1 MAQMVDIDWR
11 PDARALRKFGIT
23 VLIGFGLIGAVLY
36 LWVDAQRAAHVTWI
50 VGAVLGVP
58 ALTGARLALPGYWLW
73 MGVAFVLGNIMSRVL
88 LTLIYFFVFTPIGL
102 FRRLLGK
109 DPLSLSRPDGSSY
122 WRSID
127 GGSERHGY
135 ERQF

>member
-23 VLIGFGLIGAVLY
+23 VLIGFALIGAVLY
-36 LWVDAQRAAHVTWI
+36 WWVEAQRAAEVTWLI
-50 VGAVLGVP
+50 GAVLGVP
-58 ALTGARLALPGYWLW
+58 ALTGLRLALPGYWLW

-88 LTLIYFFVFTPIGL
+88 LTLIYFLVFTPIGL

-109 DPLSLSRPDGSSY
+109 DPLSLSRPEGSSY
-122 WRSID
+122 WRNID